1 MNMDVIA
8 RSEDRDNVWAIENKR
23 RLHLDEWEYLS
34 QRIPERLLQP
44 ILQFQQWED
53 RQASLFGKLLLQA
66 GLSAMGA
73 ATDLIYA
80 LDWDQYKRPYLPGD
94 IDFNIA
100 HTDGFVLCALQ
111 KNGRIGIDV
120 EAIKPVFIPDYKAVF
135 TKTEYDK
142 LLAAPNGLLL
152 FFDFWTKKEAV
163 MKADGKGFY
172 LDPKSI
178 SVDSDRIMIGG
189 NQWII
194 SSLQVRKHLVCN
206 VALTNELPIDLN
218 WMTIETLLSGFV
230 QVTDER
236 FYDYTKNEC

>member
-1 MNMDVIA
+1 MNTDVMA
-8 RSEDRDNVWAIENKR
+8 RSEDRAVVWAIENKR
-23 RLHLDEWEYLS
+23 RLRLDEWENLS
-34 QRIPERLLQP
+34 RRIPERLLQP
-44 ILQFQQWED
+44 ILQFQRWED

-66 GLSAMGA
+66 ALSAMGEA
-73 ATDLIYA
+73 RDLICA
-80 LDWDQYKRPYLPGD
+80 LDWDQYKRPYLPGN

-111 KNGRIGIDV
+111 KNGRIGIDA

-135 TKTEYDK
+135 TKTEYVK
-142 LLAAPNGLLL
+142 LLTAPNETLL
-152 FFDFWTKKEAV
+152 FFELWTKKEAV

-178 SVDSDRIMIGG
+178 SVDSDRIILGD

-194 SSLQVRKHLVCN
+194 SSLQVHESLVCN
-206 VALTNELPIDLN
+206 VALTHELPIDLN
-218 WMTIETLLSGFV
+218 WFTLETLLSDAF

-236 FYDYTKNEC
+236 FYDYMKNEC